1 MAPALFPSRSL
12 FVSLFLYELLVSYTL
27 FLSLSL
33 PASPSTLSIYLYLS
47 LCFAFC
53 RVGVQRNSLAL
64 FAVGGCPYTP
74 ALPLFP
80 CSILTPRARRLQ
92 PSLSAS
98 PSQSTLTGYAA
109 RMLSKKHF
117 KSYFMAFNAVLDTE
131 KLCV

>member
-1 MAPALFPSRSL
+1 MAPALFPSLSL
-12 FVSLFLYELLVSYTL
+12 FISLLLYELLVSYTL

-33 PASPSTLSIYLYLS
+33 PASLSPLSIYLYLS
-47 LCFAFC
+47 LSVSPSAAWVCKGIRSPFC
-53 RVGVQRNSLAL
+53 RRWLPLPSL
-64 FAVGGCPYTP
+64 P
-74 ALPLFP
+74 PLFP

-92 PSLSAS
+92 SSLPAS